1 MPRISSAERL
11 QSHAHA
17 LAEGGAAAARLVER
31 HAVGVAQRLGVA
43 RAGGAHEGVV
53 EAACLRRLV
62 ALVPAPALPAGEGE
76 RRGGDRAHD
85 EIAVLVPPSLELG
98 DLFLFLEI

>member
-1 MPRISSAERL
+1 MAAMLKLLRPGLHVKRWFGVLLLGMVVISL
-11 QSHAHA
+11 GIGFA
-17 LAEGGAAAARLVER
+17 LAAKLALFRLHRRFFASPSLFER
-31 HAVGVAQRLGVA
+31 PFP
-43 RAGGAHEGVV
+43 
-53 EAACLRRLV
+53 
-62 ALVPAPALPAGEGE
+62 PAPALPAGEGE